1 MSHRRTLS
9 NGAIAAGGPSTAS
22 SGGVGGGGHNIFH
35 HTTHSNN
42 SINSS
47 SSSSSGG
54 SKKVGELTDH
64 QKREQQRLAVLLN
77 QDQQN
82 QQDPSQEPLA
92 QVSTTTTGTT
102 TTTDS
107 GSNNNTNSNH
117 HHHGSSKSHRAKRQT
132 LLTKAL
138 LSYLNFFRIV
148 QPLVSLTAFGTI
160 TPVLSYFRTQT
171 IFPTIQAT
179 LYVFTATLACCSL
192 FFSIIYLI
200 DVLYHKPLFWP
211 FTNKYFR
218 PTSRARI
225 GGDLIICMV
234 FSGLWFLSGVG
245 LVIDT
250 VWVDC
255 GRLIGLESVFAD
267 NHRSVD
273 KIRQVCRLEKATLGL
288 AVISWACWM
297 GVLLVLLYGHF
308 WKRRQVIAERLRD
321 RLSRRRQPATTTQAA
336 PEGTS
341 SAIAAH
347 PSSDAAV
354 GREGAITPS
363 GASVISGR
371 GVGVGGGATPNNNNG
386 NNSSDHL
393 QLPSSQQDGQRRQDS
408 SGDYNCQ
415 DMEGEVGLT
424 GIICRYDDEEG
435 GSTIG
440 QGSRRSR
447 LQQSSA

>member
-1 MSHRRTLS
+1 MCLRITIGRWTRFGRSVGSRRRRWVLRSSAGPVGWVSSSFCFTGKFFFKTDGTGRDGKTKLLSLHRPTPSLHALPLFTVHPPFFLVQIFFFYMSGREY
-9 NGAIAAGGPSTAS
+9 
-22 SGGVGGGGHNIFH
+22 GGVTQTQSISVCHQKIH
-35 HTTHSNN
+35 HTQ
-42 SINSS
+42 
-47 SSSSSGG
+47 
-54 SKKVGELTDH
+54 LT
-64 QKREQQRLAVLLN
+64 K
-77 QDQQN
+77 
-82 QQDPSQEPLA
+82 
-92 QVSTTTTGTT
+92 TTTSSLSPPIFVTT
-102 TTTDS
+102 S
-107 GSNNNTNSNH
+107 GMT
-117 HHHGSSKSHRAKRQT
+117 R
-132 LLTKAL
+132 
-138 LSYLNFFRIV
+138 
-148 QPLVSLTAFGTI
+148 
-160 TPVLSYFRTQT
+160 
-171 IFPTIQAT
+171 
-179 LYVFTATLACCSL
+179 
-192 FFSIIYLI
+192 
-200 DVLYHKPLFWP
+200 
-211 FTNKYFR
+211 
-218 PTSRARI
+218 
-225 GGDLIICMV
+225 
-234 FSGLWFLSGVG
+234 
-245 LVIDT
+245 
-250 VWVDC
+250 
-255 GRLIGLESVFAD
+255 
-267 NHRSVD
+267 
-273 KIRQVCRLEKATLGL
+273 
-288 AVISWACWM
+288 
-297 GVLLVLLYGHF
+297 HF